1 MPKKVQFANASPLA
15 LPPEGYAR
23 IDQVRAA
30 VGNVGRSTIWN
41 WCKKGEFPTPIKI
54 SSNVTAWRV
63 ADVRAWIS
71 ARGGK

>member
-1 MPKKVQFANASPLA
+1 MPKQKQSGNAPPAPLP
-15 LPPEGYAR
+15 LEGYAR
-23 IDQVRAA
+23 IEQVRAA

-41 WCKKGEFPTPIKI
+41 WCKKGEFPAPIKI

>member
-1 MPKKVQFANASPLA
+1 VPKLKQSNSPFVP
-15 LPPEGYAR
+15 LPSEGYAR

-41 WCKKGEFPTPIKI
+41 WCKKGEFPQPIKI